1 MYPWLHPTFVHFAV
15 ALVVAAVIFDVL
27 ALWRQNE
34 KLLFAGYWNT
44 LLGAAASVLAVVSGW
59 LAEANQELMHDG
71 ATAVLAFHKI
81 FALTGAGLW
90 VVVAATRVAMR
101 GYIRRRLR
109 TLYLA
114 ATFLVVALISVTGVL
129 GGTLVYGYGVGVSP
143 AAARRI
149 VELHDQANELDSKTA
164 TQLPAQPTLAPDE

>member
-15 ALVVAAVIFDVL
+15 ALVVAAVLFDVL

-44 LLGAAASVLAVVSGW
+44 LLGAGASVLAVVSGW
-59 LAEANQELMHDG
+59 LAEANHEVMHDG
-71 ATAVLAFHKI
+71 ATALLAFHQI

-90 VVVAATRVAMR
+90 VVVATVRVAMR
-101 GYIRRRLR
+101 GYIRPRLR

-114 ATFLVVALISVTGVL
+114 ASFLVVALISITGVL
-129 GGTLVYGYGVGVSP
+129 GGTLVYGYGVGISP

-149 VELHDQANELDSKTA
+149 VELHDQANEHEPKA
-164 TQLPAQPTLAPDE
+164 AREAPARSTIAPDE